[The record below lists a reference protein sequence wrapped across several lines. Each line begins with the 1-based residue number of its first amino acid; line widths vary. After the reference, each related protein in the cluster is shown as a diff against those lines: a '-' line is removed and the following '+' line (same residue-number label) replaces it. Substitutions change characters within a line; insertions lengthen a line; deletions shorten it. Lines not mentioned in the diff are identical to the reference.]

1 MTAAP
6 TDVPHEFLAAAR
18 ELNAAWLAL
27 AAAWPDEVEKAAAGT
42 GVVFGDDTEA
52 AVGIDA
58 LGERFIISDTAKRT
72 FDVLDVI
79 APGGQENIDRVVG
92 LLRHPLMGPEGF
104 VARIAQA
111 ACPTSAEAQREFVE
125 WVDWAHSRHLNLL
138 DVNDVTTTIGFS
150 HWKYNVAPRLGTS
163 YPALPSEL
171 VRPLAQC
178 LSGECTFAQASEA
191 STWTARFRSEAVGEL
206 LEDAVRARPRANVHH
221 MNPGLS
227 APAEFGQL
235 GSIATHRLLREFV
248 TRAWEEKFIT
258 GTTDAGRIIIPGGWP
273 KLAED
278 FGIRGAAGRDALRL
292 AGTLLNL
299 LSVRLPGGVPTSLLH
314 LHLRGNPDG
323 EVPGRKCLDIKLV
336 NELLPG
342 AVLRRARTSDKILVP
357 LPPCLPPLPSTKLA
371 GRACAYQ
378 MLLLRELRLRAV
390 EFAGDRTI
398 DLPTKVRDKLAYD
411 VGLSKDN
418 RLAVEEPW
426 FADGPDQFLVKD
438 GSRIRLA
445 ARYWTLDAFLREGA
459 RRSQAGKA
467 ARARRKKK

>member
-1 MTAAP
+1 MTNP
-6 TDVPHEFLAAAR
+6 PSDVPPEFLAPAH
-18 ELNAAWLAL
+18 ELNEAWLAV
-27 AAAWPDEVEKAAAGT
+27 AEVGPTPVEKAAAGT
-42 GVVFGDDTEA
+42 AIVFDDETVA
-52 AVGIDA
+52 AVGADA
-58 LGERFIISDTAKRT
+58 LGERFVISDTVGRT
-72 FDVLDVI
+72 FKVLDVI
-79 APGGQENIDRVVG
+79 SPGDQESIDRIVG
-92 LLRHPLMGPEGF
+92 LLRNPLMGPEGF

-125 WVDWAHSRHLNLL
+125 WVDWAHDQHTNL
-138 DVNDVTTTIGFS
+138 VNVGAVTTMIGFLR
-150 HWKYNVAPRLGTS
+150 WKYDVAPRLGTS

-206 LEDAVRARPRANVHH
+206 LEDAVRARPRVNVHH

-248 TRAWEEKFIT
+248 ARAWEAKFIT

-299 LSVRLPGGVPTSLLH
+299 LSVRLPGGVPTRLLH
-314 LHLRGNPDG
+314 LHLRPNPDG

-418 RLAVEEPW
+418 RLAVEEAW
-426 FADGPDQFLVKD
+426 FAGGPDQFLVKD

-445 ARYWTLDAFLREGA
+445 PRY
-459 RRSQAGKA
+459 
-467 ARARRKKK
+467 